1 MVVDANSRSES
12 IRIANMILF
21 LHNRY
26 RAPGGEERVVDDLM
40 WLVRERMGETAELL
54 ARGPEAG
61 EPASTAAPG
70 GGAGRRRAATERG
83 VGVVGRGRAATERGV
98 GVAGRGRAATERGGG
113 ATDRARAAAGL
124 LRGGLDPRE
133 VGEAV
138 RRTGARVVHAHNI
151 HPTFGWRALAAARAA
166 GARVVLHLH
175 QYRLVCAVGV
185 CFTDGQECTRCH
197 GRNTLPGVLRNCRGS
212 RAEALAYGAG
222 LALWQRR
229 VVEQADAMI
238 VPSEF
243 ARERLREL
251 GAPLPWERV
260 HVLAPPVRA
269 LEQGAPAT
277 RRQPEGYALVVARKS
292 PEKGIDVAVEACRQ
306 VGIPL
311 VVAGAGLDGGA
322 DVRETDGV
330 HFAGRVDDARLA
342 ELRAGAA
349 LALVPSRSAETFGLA
364 AAEAMAAGVPV
375 AGSRVGALP
384 ELLEEQA
391 MAPPGDTRALAEAIE
406 RVRGDP
412 DAGERARERIR
423 ALCAP
428 EVVAGRLAEIY
439 KEASA
444 LHYARS

>member
-1 MVVDANSRSES
+1 
-12 IRIANMILF
+12 MILF

-40 WLVRERMGETAELL
+40 WLVRERMGEPAELL
-54 ARGPEAG
+54 ARDANGG
-61 EPASTAAPG
+61 ERT
-70 GGAGRRRAATERG
+70 
-83 VGVVGRGRAATERGV
+83 
-98 GVAGRGRAATERGGG
+98 
-113 ATDRARAAAGL
+113 RAAAGL
-124 LRGGLDPRE
+124 LRGGLDPCE
-133 VGEAV
+133 VGDAV

-166 GARVVLHLH
+166 GARVVVHLH

-212 RAEALAYGAG
+212 RAEALVYGAG
-222 LALWQRR
+222 LALWQHR
-229 VVEQADAMI
+229 VVEQADAVI

-251 GAPLPWERV
+251 GAQLPWELV
-260 HVLAPPVRA
+260 HVLAPPVRT
-269 LEQGAPAT
+269 LEQGAPTAK
-277 RRQPEGYALVVARKS
+277 RPPEGYALVVARMS
-292 PEKGIDVAVEACRQ
+292 PEKGIDVAVEACRR

-311 VVAGAGLDGGA
+311 VVAGAGLDGAAATAGA
-322 DVRETDGV
+322 GSNAAADLDSDVAGLGVDREGV
-330 HFAGRVDDARLA
+330 HFVGRVDDARLA

-364 AAEAMAAGVPV
+364 AAEAMAAGLPV
-375 AGSRVGALP
+375 AGSCVGALP
-384 ELLEEQA
+384 ELLEQDG
-391 MAPPGDTRALAEAIE
+391 MAPPGDAQALADAIE

-412 DAGERARERIR
+412 SAGERARERIR

-428 EVVAGRLAEIY
+428 EIVAERLAEIY
-439 KEASA
+439 GGATA
-444 LHYARS
+444 LHYARP

>member
-1 MVVDANSRSES
+1 
-12 IRIANMILF
+12 MILF

-26 RAPGGEERVVDDLM
+26 RAPGGEERVVDDLA
-40 WLVRERMGETAELL
+40 WLVRERMGEPAELL
-54 ARGPEAG
+54 ARGPAAG
-61 EPASTAAPG
+61 D
-70 GGAGRRRAATERG
+70 ATLAEERG
-83 VGVVGRGRAATERGV
+83 FGA
-98 GVAGRGRAATERGGG
+98 AGRGQ
-113 ATDRARAAAGL
+113 AAAGL
-124 LRGGLDPRE
+124 LRGGLHPRE
-133 VGEAV
+133 VGDAV
-138 RRTGARVVHAHNI
+138 RRTGARVVHAHNLN
-151 HPTFGWRALAAARAA
+151 PTFGWRALAAARVA

-185 CFTDGQECTRCH
+185 CFTDGRECTRCH

-212 RAEALAYGAG
+212 RAEALVYGAG

-229 VVEQADAMI
+229 VVEQVDAVI
-238 VPSEF
+238 VPSVF

-269 LEQGAPAT
+269 LEQGVPTA
-277 RRQPEGYALVVARKS
+277 RRSSDGYALVVARMS
-292 PEKGIDVAVEACRQ
+292 PEKGIDVAIEACRR

-322 DVRETDGV
+322 DVSERDEV
-330 HFAGRVDDARLA
+330 RFVGRVDDARLA

-364 AAEAMAAGVPV
+364 AAEAMAAGLPV
-375 AGSRVGALP
+375 VGSRVGALP
-384 ELLEEQA
+384 ELLEQEG
-391 MAPPGDTRALAEAIE
+391 MAPPGDARALAEAIE

-412 DAGERARERIR
+412 GAGARARERIR

-428 EVVAGRLAEIY
+428 GVIAGRLAEIY
-439 KEASA
+439 GGASP
-444 LHYARS
+444 LHYARP